1 MANPK
6 ISMPGVPAN
15 LMNQIMSGSGDVLKK
30 LTQNMEIIAT
40 ELEEIRDNQNQVIPA
55 LASIYQALEVI
66 AKEQKIK
73 LPEPYIDMKYEK
85 ED

>member
-1 MANPK
+1 
-6 ISMPGVPAN
+6 MPGVPVDI
-15 LMNQIMSGSGDVLKK
+15 MNKIMGGSGDVLKK

-40 ELEEIRDNQNQVIPA
+40 ELEEIRDNQNQIIPA

-66 AKEQKIK
+66 AAKQNIK